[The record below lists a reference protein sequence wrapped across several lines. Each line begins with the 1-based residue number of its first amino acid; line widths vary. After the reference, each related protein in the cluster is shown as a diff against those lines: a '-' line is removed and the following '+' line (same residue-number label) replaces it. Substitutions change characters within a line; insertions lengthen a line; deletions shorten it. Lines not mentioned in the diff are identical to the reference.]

1 MGKMKQLYQELK
13 ENNNWDEADKH
24 YNEVEE
30 SKCCY
35 APIILTDICSNCKE
49 HCDKQYT
56 GEVNA

>member
-1 MGKMKQLYQELK
+1 MKELYQELK
-13 ENNNWDEADKH
+13 ENNNWDEADR
-24 YNEVEE
+24 YYSEVEE
-30 SKCCY
+30 SKCCS